1 MRRFNTWLI
10 AIIAIGGIFYLS
22 SIPGLR
28 VLPVLRQLNVIL
40 RGFDSYFVSFAQF
53 LSRHIPV
60 DMGELGPFRTVS
72 DDFYVYARENPA
84 IIEFILRKIAH
95 VVVFFFLTIIIYYL
109 INQYTKK
116 HYTSV
121 IWAFVITFSFAA
133 LDEYRQSFVDGRVS
147 SIIDV
152 FINLIG
158 ILMATILIVFAIF
171 ITKKKPKI

>member
-60 DMGELGPFRTVS
+60 DMGSLAHLG
-72 DDFYVYARENPA
+72 
-84 IIEFILRKIAH
+84 L
-95 VVVFFFLTIIIYYL
+95 
-109 INQYTKK
+109 
-116 HYTSV
+116 
-121 IWAFVITFSFAA
+121 
-133 LDEYRQSFVDGRVS
+133 
-147 SIIDV
+147 
-152 FINLIG
+152 
-158 ILMATILIVFAIF
+158 
-171 ITKKKPKI
+171 